1 VREFGVLTLNARVRA
16 RNVAF
21 SFGGRDAAIVH
32 ATDTAAL
39 HETPAGRRAGVLRW
53 FFVILAVWCMALAL
67 SGFGPSFV
75 RYLAGRSTF
84 PPIIHFH
91 GAIMMAWLVTYAA
104 QAVFAARADLRMHK
118 KVGPLAIGVAGAV
131 WLAMVVVTVVTLK
144 RLDPTV
150 YQFLVP
156 PLLVQAGAI
165 VMFPLFVGWGYA
177 GRRNAGWH
185 KRMMTFATF
194 TLVQAALDRMD
205 LLPNQEAH
213 GFLDS
218 ALRLY
223 LLLILPLV
231 AFDLA
236 TQRRLHPA
244 TVVGGFVIV
253 SLHAIIAALVVN
265 PGWSLVANAFW
276 NWLR

>member
-1 VREFGVLTLNARVRA
+1 
-16 RNVAF
+16 
-21 SFGGRDAAIVH
+21 VH
-32 ATDTAAL
+32 ATDTVAI
-39 HETPAGRRAGVLRW
+39 HDTPAGKRAGVLRW
-53 FFVILAVWCMALAL
+53 FFVILAGWCMALAL

-75 RYLAGRSTF
+75 QYLDGRSSF

-91 GAIMMAWLVTYAA
+91 GAIMMAWLVTYAT
-104 QAVFAARADLRMHK
+104 QAVLAARADLRTHK
-118 KVGPLAIGVAGAV
+118 KVGQLAVGVAGAV
-131 WLAMVVVTVVTLK
+131 WLAMIVVTIVSLK

-150 YQFLVP
+150 YQFLIP

-165 VMFPLFVGWGYA
+165 VMFPIFVIWGYLW
-177 GRRNAGWH
+177 RRNAGWH

-205 LLPNQEAH
+205 LLPNQVAH

-223 LLLILPLV
+223 VLLILPLIV
-231 AFDLA
+231 FDFA

-244 TVVGGFVIV
+244 TLVGGFVIIAM
-253 SLHAIIAALVVN
+253 HAIIASLVGH
-265 PGWSLVANAFW
+265 PGWGAVANAFW
-276 NWLR
+276 TWLR

>member
-1 VREFGVLTLNARVRA
+1 M
-16 RNVAF
+16 
-21 SFGGRDAAIVH
+21 H
-32 ATDTAAL
+32 ATDTVAL

-75 RYLAGRSTF
+75 QYLSGRSPF

-91 GAIMMAWLVTYAA
+91 GAIMMAWLVTYAT
-104 QAVFAARADLRMHK
+104 QATFAARTDLRMHK
-118 KVGPLAIGVAGAV
+118 KVGQLAIGVAGAV
-131 WLAMVVVTVVTLK
+131 WLAMVAVTIVTLK

-156 PLLVQAGAI
+156 PLLVQVGAI
-165 VMFPLFVGWGYA
+165 VMFPLFVSWAYL

-205 LLPNQEAH
+205 LLPNQVSH

-223 LLLILPLV
+223 VLLILPLIV
-231 AFDLA
+231 FDFA

-244 TVVGGFVIV
+244 TLMGGFMVV
-253 SLHAIIAALVVN
+253 AMHAIIAALVTH
-265 PGWSLVANAFW
+265 PAWSVVANAFW